1 MTEQLDITGPDGG
14 RRLHPVPAGGCVIGS
29 GPAADVVLTGTGIL
43 PAHLRLVRT
52 ERGFRVEPVRPGSTV
67 RVSGDDL
74 FCKDL
79 RPGDVIELGGNRL
92 RWLAAGGATTAR
104 SPAAAPAPA
113 PAVVPESAPA
123 TAAAAAAA
131 TSAPV
136 APTAPATTGARP
148 VRSAKQSPAPKS
160 RARLRAPRRRS
171 SWLPMLAVFA
181 SVLLLGVLAYGH
193 FRGSTW
199 PASPKHYVDLARA
212 QFGNNQPQRALDT
225 LAFALR
231 EATGAVREEAL
242 QLEADIRRVQL
253 ETAVLPKVLVARQ
266 EHDLLLGFVGRY
278 LRERVE
284 RPAAREF
291 VRGCDQWLAR
301 HREVCSRSD
310 DGRPLLTA
318 IEGERSRYVAVA
330 ALETPDTAADV
341 LFAAES
347 RLRFQW
353 RDYRGAIAKLEAF
366 LRANA
371 EAAEVVAARARMVKE
386 GEQWVL
392 GKLRIVDQL
401 LARGDRDNA
410 ERDLEQLER
419 WSVLPEWLPLLAE
432 RQQRLRAGR

>member
-1 MTEQLDITGPDGG
+1 VTAQLDITGPDGG

-29 GPAADVVLTGTGIL
+29 GPPADVVLPGSGIL

-52 ERGFRVEPVRPGSTV
+52 ERGYRVEPVRPGSTV

-92 RWLAAGGATTAR
+92 RWLVAGATPA
-104 SPAAAPAPA
+104 SPPPVAPAAAPAPA
-113 PAVVPESAPA
+113 PAPA
-123 TAAAAAAA
+123 VEPV
-131 TSAPV
+131 SAPV
-136 APTAPATTGARP
+136 TAGARSARRARP
-148 VRSAKQSPAPKS
+148 VGATKS

-171 SWLPMLAVFA
+171 SLLPMLAVFA

-193 FRGSTW
+193 FRSSTW

-278 LRERVE
+278 LRERAE

-310 DGRPLLTA
+310 DGRPLLAA
-318 IEGERSRYVAVA
+318 IEAERSRYVAVA
-330 ALETPDTAADV
+330 ELATPDTAVDV

-353 RDYRGAIAKLEAF
+353 RDYRGAIAKLDAF
-366 LRANA
+366 LRENA
-371 EAAEVVAARARMVKE
+371 QVTEVAAARARMVQE
-386 GEQWVL
+386 GEQWLL

>member
-29 GPAADVVLTGTGIL
+29 GPPADVVLTGSGIL

-92 RWLAAGGATTAR
+92 RWLAAGGATPAR
-104 SPAAAPAPA
+104 QPAPAPAPA
-113 PAVVPESAPA
+113 PAVEPVSAPA
-123 TAAAAAAA
+123 A
-131 TSAPV
+131 TGTRSA
-136 APTAPATTGARP
+136 GRARP
-148 VRSAKQSPAPKS
+148 LPAGKS

-310 DGRPLLTA
+310 DGRPLLAA

-330 ALETPDTAADV
+330 ALATPDTAADV

-353 RDYRGAIAKLEAF
+353 RDYRGAIAKLDVF
-366 LRANA
+366 LRENA
-371 EAAEVVAARARMVKE
+371 QAAEVVAARARMMQE
-386 GEQWVL
+386 GEQWLL